1 MRNQRIRRIPK
12 SLSFSQVVTRVLIA
26 GVVILLL
33 IFIAILVNHRYLCT
47 HSNGPVEIVSSA
59 HPKLQTQP
67 KSEPSP
73 APSAPPAEA
82 KPDTPL
88 TFYDS
93 LVHKETPDS
102 KNSSVPSEPKA
113 ATLSETAP
121 KPATLSETVPKLE
134 GKGPGEGT
142 PGYTVQVGAF
152 QSLDI
157 AEGIVESLKKKGYS
171 PSLATVSFPNGKTW
185 HRVRIGNCN
194 SRGEAE
200 VLVQKIKETGNF
212 EPMIISPEKGKE
224 DSHKTLNNSLGSAAS
239 QPPPLPPQG
248 LPEGVVPKP

>member
-1 MRNQRIRRIPK
+1 MRSQRTRRTPK
-12 SLSFSQVVTRVLIA
+12 SLSFSQVVARVLIA
-26 GVVILLL
+26 SAMIFLLV
-33 IFIAILVNHRYLCT
+33 FIAILVNHWYLYT
-47 HSNGPVEIVSSA
+47 HSNGPAKIVSSA
-59 HPKLQTQP
+59 HPKLQPQP

-82 KPDTPL
+82 KQDTPL

-102 KNSSVPSEPKA
+102 TSSSVPSEPR
-113 ATLSETAP
+113 
-121 KPATLSETVPKLE
+121 PATLSETVPTQE
-134 GKGPGEGT
+134 GKGVGEGT
-142 PGYTVQVGAF
+142 GYTVQVGSF
-152 QSLDI
+152 QSLDY

-194 SRGEAE
+194 SREEAE
-200 VLVQKIKETGNF
+200 VLVQKLKEGGNF

-224 DSHKTLNNSLGSAAS
+224 DSHKTLNDSLDSAAAQS
-239 QPPPLPPQG
+239 PPLPPQG
-248 LPEGVVPKP
+248 LPEGAAQKP

>member
-1 MRNQRIRRIPK
+1 MRSQRTRRIPK

-26 GVVILLL
+26 GVVIFLLV
-33 IFIAILVNHRYLCT
+33 FIVILVNHWYLYT
-47 HSNGPVEIVSSA
+47 HSHGPAKIVSSA
-59 HPKLQTQP
+59 HPKLQPQP

-82 KPDTPL
+82 TQDTPL

-102 KNSSVPSEPKA
+102 TISSVPSEPKA
-113 ATLSETAP
+113 ATLSET
-121 KPATLSETVPKLE
+121 VPTQE
-134 GKGPGEGT
+134 GKGAG
-142 PGYTVQVGAF
+142 GYTVQVGSF
-152 QSLDI
+152 QSLDY

-194 SRGEAE
+194 SREEAE
-200 VLVQKIKETGNF
+200 VLVQKLKEGGNF

-224 DSHKTLNNSLGSAAS
+224 DSHKTLNNSLDSAAA
-239 QPPPLPPQG
+239 QFPPLPPQG
-248 LPEGVVPKP
+248 LPEGAAPKP

>member
-1 MRNQRIRRIPK
+1 MRSQRTRRTPK
-12 SLSFSQVVTRVLIA
+12 SLSFSQVVARVLIA
-26 GVVILLL
+26 SAMIFLLV
-33 IFIAILVNHRYLCT
+33 FIAILVNHWYLYT
-47 HSNGPVEIVSSA
+47 HSNGPAKIVSSA
-59 HPKLQTQP
+59 HPKLQPQP

-82 KPDTPL
+82 KQDTPL

-102 KNSSVPSEPKA
+102 TSSSVPSEPR
-113 ATLSETAP
+113 
-121 KPATLSETVPKLE
+121 PATLSETVPTQE
-134 GKGPGEGT
+134 GKGVGEGT
-142 PGYTVQVGAF
+142 GYTVQVGSF
-152 QSLDI
+152 QSLDY

-194 SRGEAE
+194 SREEAE
-200 VLVQKIKETGNF
+200 VLVQKLKEGGNF

-224 DSHKTLNNSLGSAAS
+224 DFHKTLNDSLDSAAAQS
-239 QPPPLPPQG
+239 PPLPPQG
-248 LPEGVVPKP
+248 LPEGAAPKP